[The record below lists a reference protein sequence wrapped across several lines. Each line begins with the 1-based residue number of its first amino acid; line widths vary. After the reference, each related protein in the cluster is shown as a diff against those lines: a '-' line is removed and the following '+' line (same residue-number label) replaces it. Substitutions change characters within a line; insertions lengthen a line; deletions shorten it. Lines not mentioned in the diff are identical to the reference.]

1 MKRNGYKQPRE
12 GGEFML
18 TLNDKILAL
27 RHRHGYT
34 QADLAEKLK
43 ISRPS
48 VILRERGDRS
58 WTLAELQTLAEMFGT
73 TVKDLL
79 DDPPETMQ

>member
-1 MKRNGYKQPRE
+1 VIQ
-12 GGEFML
+12 L
-18 TLNDKILAL
+18 LSINDKILAL

-34 QADLAEKLK
+34 QADLAEKLH

-48 VILRERGDRS
+48 VIKRERGDLS
-58 WTLAELQTLAEMFGT
+58 WTLAELQTLAGMFGV
-73 TVKDLL
+73 TVQDLL